1 MSTPKSSF
9 RRTPQKIFFRAFL
22 CTVYLLTIAV
32 ASFAQSDNSSIAGV
46 VTDPS
51 GAVVANASIT
61 LTNEQNGAIRKV
73 ATNRS
78 GFYTIPGLAPGKYT
92 VMISAEGVQYGH
104 NDQ

>member
-9 RRTPQKIFFRAFL
+9 RRTPQKIFFCAFL

-61 LTNEQNGAIRKV
+61 LTNEQNGAIRKSRR
-73 ATNRS
+73 T
-78 GFYTIPGLAPGKYT
+78 APAST
-92 VMISAEGVQYGH
+92 PFPASRQV
-104 NDQ
+104 NTP